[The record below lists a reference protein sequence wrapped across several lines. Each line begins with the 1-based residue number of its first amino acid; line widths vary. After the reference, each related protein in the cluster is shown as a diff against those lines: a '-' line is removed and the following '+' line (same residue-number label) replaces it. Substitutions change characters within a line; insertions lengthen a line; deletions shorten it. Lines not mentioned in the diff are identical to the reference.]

1 MAETVTR
8 AQEAYDRGD
17 AETLASFYAEDG
29 VPEVA
34 PRGTRQKR
42 RKTLLKYG
50 DNTSSHNPRHHHGRI
65 DAERRTA
72 QNGSK
77 LPAPN
82 KPGLCAME
90 GGTESKETA
99 PVRRWRYF

>member
-1 MAETVTR
+1 MAETVTH

-29 VPEVA
+29 GPSGARE
-34 PRGTRQKR
+34 TRHKR
-42 RKTLLKYG
+42 KKTLLKYG
-50 DNTSSHNPRHHHGRI
+50 DNTSSHNHRHHHGRI
-65 DAERRTA
+65 DAQRRTA